1 MFNCTVAFAIRETR
15 DPAVRA
21 QDEPKNG
28 LTQLQYEQ
36 LSSTEP
42 SIDKGIGWPCG
53 AYVVMRSP
61 VISAIFLS
69 NRCSRVDVSGVVNRK
84 DVNSVWERRML
95 RKFGW

>member
-1 MFNCTVAFAIRETR
+1 MNQKTDSPNYNMSSLAPLSQV
-15 DPAVRA
+15 
-21 QDEPKNG
+21 
-28 LTQLQYEQ
+28 LT
-36 LSSTEP
+36 
-42 SIDKGIGWPCG
+42 DKGIGWPCG